1 MNEIVATHSIPASQV
16 NRFRDRIEKLIQ
28 CCHTRT
34 AYIAGRVAMNPAE
47 VRSLMHFRDER
58 YLTVKGLASKL
69 DVAKS
74 RVTKIIQGLVDK
86 GYLESTPDPR
96 DARIKLLSLTPA
108 GRIKSEEI
116 QDLVMSIHERILLEL
131 PSAELTTVLG
141 SLDTLW
147 TSMEMVKKQME

>member
-1 MNEIVATHSIPASQV
+1 MNEITATQPIPPSQV
-16 NRFRDRIEKLIQ
+16 ERFRDRIEKLIQ

-47 VRSLMHFRDER
+47 VRSLMYFQDER

-74 RVTKIIQGLVDK
+74 RVTKIVQGLHGK
-86 GYLESTPDPR
+86 GYVESTPDPR

-116 QDLVMSIHERILLEL
+116 QDLVISIHERILLEL
-131 PSAELTTVLG
+131 PSTELTKVLG

-147 TSMEMVKKQME
+147 ASMEIVKKQLA